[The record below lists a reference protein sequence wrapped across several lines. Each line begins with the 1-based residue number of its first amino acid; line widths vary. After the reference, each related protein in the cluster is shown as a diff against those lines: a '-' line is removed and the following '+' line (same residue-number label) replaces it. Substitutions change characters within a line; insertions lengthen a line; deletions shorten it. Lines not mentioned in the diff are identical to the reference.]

1 MTKKQ
6 MEERI
11 AQLEK
16 RVMELQSQLL
26 TLSLRGGYTF
36 VPITVPNTDPSH
48 VPAPNTIPSWP
59 PYTPYIGDP
68 PGGNTTITCGTQS
81 SAIKAQA
88 HN

>member
-16 RVMELQSQLL
+16 TVMELQSQLL

-36 VPITVPNTDPSH
+36 VPAPNPVTIP
-48 VPAPNTIPSWP
+48 VPALPTWP
-59 PYTPYIGDP
+59 PYTPHIGDS
-68 PGGNTTITCGTQS
+68 PGGGSMITCGTQTGAI
-81 SAIKAQA
+81 SAQVR
-88 HN
+88 N